1 MSRTPARFT
10 QADVARAL
18 KALLASGMPGHIEIK
33 PDGTIS
39 IHVRPAEPK
48 TEHDDTIR
56 L

>member
-1 MSRTPARFT
+1 MSRKPARFT

-39 IHVRPAEPK
+39 IYVRPAG
-48 TEHDDTIR
+48 TETEDDATIV